1 MSFFK
6 KTQNPLFWSNFLRVT
21 IPFFIIVIIFSL
33 LWNSWSQIFSGDFAA
48 VAETNFNDGK
58 WKTFFG
64 VKIVV
69 CVIYGLYVTN
79 KNMK

>member
-1 MSFFK
+1 MKFTEK
-6 KTQNPLFWSNFLRVT
+6 IKHPEFWRNFTRIA
-21 IPFFIIVIIFSL
+21 IPFFIIVVLFSL

-58 WKTFFG
+58 WQTFFG

>member
-1 MSFFK
+1 MKFTEK
-6 KTQNPLFWSNFLRVT
+6 IKQPEFWRNFIRIA
-21 IPFFIIVIIFSL
+21 IPFFIIVIVFSL

-58 WKTFFG
+58 WQTFFG

>member
-1 MSFFK
+1 MKFTEK
-6 KTQNPLFWSNFLRVT
+6 IKHPEFWRNFIRIA

>member
-1 MSFFK
+1 MKFTEK
-6 KTQNPLFWSNFLRVT
+6 IKLPEFWRNFIRIA
-21 IPFFIIVIIFSL
+21 IPFFIIVIVFSL

-58 WKTFFG
+58 WQTFFG

>member
-6 KTQNPLFWSNFLRVT
+6 KTQNPLFWSNFLKVS

>member
-6 KTQNPLFWSNFLRVT
+6 KTQNPLFWSNFLRVS